1 MRAVAVYEA
10 KNHFLEMITAV
21 EHGEEI
27 TITRRGAPV
36 ARLVAIGVQEQ
47 ARNQQRQQVRNIMQQ
62 LRILGG
68 SGELGFT
75 VRQAIETG
83 RD

>member
-10 KNHFLEMITAV
+10 KNHFLEMISAV

-36 ARLVAIGVQEQ
+36 ARLVAVRSQKQ
-47 ARNQQRQQVRNIMQQ
+47 AVNQQRQQVRNIMQQ
-62 LRILGG
+62 LRVLGG
-68 SGELGFT
+68 AGELGCT

>member
-1 MRAVAVYEA
+1 MLQSVSVVALYEA

-21 EHGEEI
+21 D
-27 TITRRGAPV
+27 
-36 ARLVAIGVQEQ
+36 LVAIGVQDQ
-47 ARNQQRQQVRNIMQQ
+47 VQNQQRQQVRNIMQQ
-62 LRILGG
+62 LRVLGG
-68 SGELGFT
+68 MGELGCT